1 MANEVRGEVT
11 LTIYGLLPS
20 GNVLLRM
27 HWAKRATLVK
37 QWRMATA
44 GAVLIA
50 RASKANGAR
59 VFHVQATRVATRPLD
74 TANFATALDKLVIDG
89 LCKPMGRR
97 RFGLGIIHDDAPQWL
112 TVECLQRKPRGDEP
126 ACVIVEIEP
135 AEGWQDA

>member
-1 MANEVRGEVT
+1 MT

-27 HWAKRATLVK
+27 HWAKRAEVVRR
-37 QWRMATA
+37 WRMATA

-50 RASKANGAR
+50 RVQKANGAKT
-59 VFHVQATRVATRPLD
+59 FHVKATRVASKPLD
-74 TANFATALDKLVIDG
+74 TCNFATSLDKLVIDG

-97 RFGLGIIHDDAPQWL
+97 RFGLGIIYDDAPQWL

-126 ACVIVEIEP
+126 ACVILEIEP
-135 AEGWQDA
+135 REGGHDA